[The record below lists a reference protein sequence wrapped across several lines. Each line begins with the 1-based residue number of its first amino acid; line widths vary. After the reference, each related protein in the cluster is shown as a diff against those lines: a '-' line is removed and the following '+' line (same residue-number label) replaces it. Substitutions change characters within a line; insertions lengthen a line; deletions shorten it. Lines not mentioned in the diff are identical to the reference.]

1 MKSQLASAQG
11 GMWAQGGWYG
21 PRLMLWAAA
30 PPFSWWK
37 ASKAKFPILPLKNSY
52 RGISSE
58 LWSSICHGVTAVC
71 KVPFSSWRIYLVNIQ
86 PRHFLNMIEDKR
98 SLTDAPPAPFLN
110 GLIVLPWTAQLFP
123 KAALVL
129 PDLCSEATKKQS
141 LGLSGCGLVDTKLSS
156 SLLFCGLNTPA
167 SQHSPWAHKPSV
179 PPFSLAASLK
189 KKKCYQLPFS
199 KLMKQNQFYGT

>member
-1 MKSQLASAQG
+1 
-11 GMWAQGGWYG
+11 MWAQDGMGLGWWSELLHHPSRDER
-21 PRLMLWAAA
+21 PRRLNSQFFLWQLG
-30 PPFSWWK
+30 
-37 ASKAKFPILPLKNSY
+37 FPSIWSH

-71 KVPFSSWRIYLVNIQ
+71 KVPFSSWRIYPVNTQ
-86 PRHFLNMIEDKR
+86 PRHFLNMIKDKR

-167 SQHSPWAHKPSV
+167 SQHSPWAHKPNIL
-179 PPFSLAASLK
+179 PFSLAASLK
-189 KKKCYQLPFS
+189 KNAISYRFS
-199 KLMKQNQFYGT
+199 KLMKQNQFYRT